1 MKTKFDSLVKIKK
14 NELKKIEKDL
24 IKVNSAIDLIKNKI
38 KELQIKF
45 NSFSIPDKGNFKEI
59 YQIKA
64 MQNAIKSEID
74 NYKSQL
80 KMLNERKNLL
90 ISKHKA
96 ANIEYE
102 KMKYLQTMEIKKQLQ
117 KQKQKE
123 NMQMDEIAI
132 MLRKNH
138 ESE

>member
-24 IKVNSAIDLIKNKI
+24 IKVNNAIDLIKNKI

-123 NMQMDEIAI
+123 NIQMDEIAI